1 MKVFDFGDTEDGLVF
16 LVMELLDGA
25 PLSRARIPMKPVRA
39 LSILRQVARAVGEAH
54 SIGLIHRDLKPD
66 NVMLSQVDGA
76 DFVRVLDYGIAKLED
91 GTTGF
96 TDNGV
101 FVGTPSF
108 TSPEQLIGDDV
119 DRRCDIYT
127 FGLIA
132 FELLSGEPPFQADDP
147 IGVAVKHLQ
156 EPPPPLEGRGPL
168 SDELKQLVAR
178 CLAKLPDE
186 RPASME
192 DVVLAIDISGSM
204 DARDFAAPDGTRK
217 QRLEGVREVVRSFV
231 EGREGDRMAL
241 IVFGTRAYVQAPLT
255 EDLGTILDLLDR
267 TEVGMAGPHT
277 ALGDAIGLAIRT
289 FEASDIEQRLLI
301 LLSDGTDTA
310 SRMSPVNAAEIAR
323 GEDVAIFT
331 VGVGDPEASGE
342 DRVDLATLRDV
353 AARTGGA
360 FFFADDEAGLR
371 EVYARIDA
379 LAPREVET
387 LSYRPRQSLAWI
399 PLALAALNG
408 MGATGFLAL
417 GDQLRTVA

>member
-1 MKVFDFGDTEDGLVF
+1 VISL
-16 LVMELLDGA
+16 GA
-25 PLSRARIPMKPVRA
+25 PWALLLLPLPLLVLWLVPPHRERVPALRFPFFRHIVDAAGSEPGPGAVVLSRTGLQMAAAVAIWLLVLLALARPER
-39 LSILRQVARAVGEAH
+39 VGEPVEITRA
-54 SIGLIHRDLKPD
+54 
-66 NVMLSQVDGA
+66 
-76 DFVRVLDYGIAKLED
+76 
-91 GTTGF
+91 
-96 TDNGV
+96 
-101 FVGTPSF
+101 
-108 TSPEQLIGDDV
+108 
-119 DRRCDIYT
+119 
-127 FGLIA
+127 
-132 FELLSGEPPFQADDP
+132 
-147 IGVAVKHLQ
+147 
-156 EPPPPLEGRGPL
+156 
-168 SDELKQLVAR
+168 AR
-178 CLAKLPDE
+178 
-186 RPASME
+186 

-399 PLALAALNG
+399 PLALAALIG
-408 MGATGFLAL
+408 TGATGFLAL
-417 GDQLRTVA
+417 QDQRRTVA